1 MDYMELL
8 DKVRMA
14 GQNMEVAKR
23 ELKPVFNARSNS
35 KEVSIL
41 KQRYMRAAREYDQM
55 YDQMKN
61 VINSSEDKKV
71 MWALFYRRAKRM
83 PWDQT
88 YLKVYTSRS
97 EMDIRLAVSAYLH
110 KQYKED
116 WRKYSD
122 CL

>member
-61 VINSSEDKKV
+61 VINSSEDKEV
-71 MWALFYRRAKRM
+71 M
-83 PWDQT
+83 
-88 YLKVYTSRS
+88 
-97 EMDIRLAVSAYLH
+97 
-110 KQYKED
+110 
-116 WRKYSD
+116 
-122 CL
+122 